1 MNERQ
6 TTIWNELNTDPENIN
21 YRSVRYD
28 NYPALAAL
36 LNNAVP
42 GSTVMIPN
50 PEPQGTITVPV
61 APTLIGVASA
71 LSSAPTEWK
80 TLRTLQYDAA
90 IEAAI
95 DADLAVWQA
104 FGVENPMELITPLDL
119 WVMNKRNTEGG
130 EFRVVDIVSR
140 LIDDKA
146 YELLPALATILG
158 VTGTLSAETLGTISA
173 ILGQTQEIP
182 DPMWEPEIVDEE
194 NSTDPIPAPITRLGI
209 GRVSTVELQSL
220 LNSPEVS
227 WP

>member
-36 LNNAVP
+36 LNNPVP

-61 APTLIGVASA
+61 VPTVDAIGSLLNSDEIKAISPAVFTETIALPGVDAAVAWPLITWVRKNRTREQMSVFEVVELIFDKGGENTVSLVGAMITVLVEAGMLQPATVPTLQAA
-71 LSSAPTEWK
+71 LSA
-80 TLRTLQYDAA
+80 
-90 IEAAI
+90 
-95 DADLAVWQA
+95 
-104 FGVENPMELITPLDL
+104 
-119 WVMNKRNTEGG
+119 
-130 EFRVVDIVSR
+130 
-140 LIDDKA
+140 
-146 YELLPALATILG
+146 
-158 VTGTLSAETLGTISA
+158 
-173 ILGQTQEIP
+173 TQEIP